1 MMSKVILSSQ
11 VVQNIPVVTP
21 DAPGWAVSRWGEK
34 WLWTARIDSGVWD
47 QGIENILGLP
57 QGSQLLFD

>member
-11 VVQNIPVVTP
+11 VAQNIPVVTP
-21 DAPGWAVSRWGEK
+21 DAPGWAVSRCGEQ
-34 WLWTARIDSGVWD
+34 WLWTAGTDWGWD

-57 QGSQLLFD
+57 HGSQLLFD

>member
-1 MMSKVILSSQ
+1 MGCEQ
-11 VVQNIPVVTP
+11 VRR
-21 DAPGWAVSRWGEK
+21 AVAVDSRDRLWG
-34 WLWTARIDSGVWD
+34 WD

>member
-1 MMSKVILSSQ
+1 MMNKVILSSQ
-11 VVQNIPVVTP
+11 VAQNIPVVTP

-34 WLWTARIDSGVWD
+34 WLWTVRIDSGVWD
-47 QGIENILGLP
+47 QGIENILGLT